1 MSKITQNEFLD
12 YFADTYFRFIPEK
25 EWTSGAVINVTR
37 AKNKKDWNAE
47 GYGWFF
53 TVNQFP
59 QQEWTRGLLEEKN
72 LLGFNAFYSDID
84 FEKGITQKYKKNRM
98 QEIVAEAMEDGKP
111 NPTFIVETQKGM
123 HLYWV
128 LSDQGHLQDL
138 PTYKAILDTICDY
151 YGGDPSAKDT
161 TRVLRVPFSFHH
173 KQQPP
178 FTISLYAASKETYTF
193 DEIAQAFP
201 PRKPITKTRTLER
214 GEFPKDLASKIE
226 ELYPRIERPSSIAL
240 LTKDGNHI
248 PEGKRNKS
256 LHVAATIYRDAKK
269 PIAEAFNYF
278 TTYHNLENEKGRGL
292 KAMRTTIRSAYEG
305 EYTYGMNHEFVAPHV
320 TDEERKLYATAV
332 RKALKEKKDADE
344 MYFTE
349 YEVQL
354 LKLHPTLHIDR
365 AGQFFEYHNG
375 VYVRQTDQEIEAM
388 VYQHLAD
395 DNLSKYA
402 TRSKVADK
410 IAALAALV
418 ITKPFITDE
427 KPHIINLSNGLYNI
441 ETNTLEPHTPDYVSI
456 MQSPVSYDADAKA
469 PRWMQ
474 FLDEVTK
481 QDLEQQ
487 TLLQQFAGYCLTSET
502 KYEKSLILVGPGG
515 NGKGRYANILRA
527 LVGRENT
534 STINMHT
541 LNERFGLSGLYGKK
555 LNIIDEISGHYF
567 ESDNIKQIIS
577 GEPMSAEIKNKQE
590 RLDFRPTAKI
600 LFTVNDLP
608 RLNDTT
614 EGIYRRFIIMAFDQV
629 FREQEDTERNVKV
642 RDADLES
649 KLTSELPG
657 IFNWAVKGLASLREN
672 KGFSITSKNLSQLEA
687 YRRENSPLA
696 EFLDQKYTIENNVS
710 SLLQT
715 VYADYR
721 RYCEENGYKPKT
733 INNVGKE
740 LASMGHK
747 KEIIDRK
754 VYISGLTS

>member
-1 MSKITQNEFLD
+1 MKKVTQDEFLD
-12 YFADTYFRFIPEK
+12 FFDNTYFRFIHEK
-25 EWTSGAVINVTR
+25 DKSADAPINVTR

-59 QQEWTRGLLEEKN
+59 QQEWKSGLLKEDN
-72 LLGFNAFYSDID
+72 LQGFNAFYSDID
-84 FEKGITQKYKKNRM
+84 FEKGITQEDKKARM
-98 QEIVAEAMEDGKP
+98 QDIIAEAMEDNKP
-111 NPTFIVETQKGM
+111 TPTFIVETQKGM

-128 LSDQGHLQDL
+128 LSDKGHLNRIQE
-138 PTYKAILDTICDY
+138 YKNILTTICDY
-151 YGGDPSAKDT
+151 FGGDPSAKDT
-161 TRVLRVPFSFHH
+161 TRVLRVPYSLHW
-173 KQQPP
+173 KQSPP
-178 FTISLYAASKETYTF
+178 FEISIYGASCETYTF
-193 DEIAQAFP
+193 DEIAHAFP
-201 PRKPITKTRTLER
+201 PATTKTSTRELTR
-214 GEFPKDLASKIE
+214 GEFPKDLADKIE
-226 ELYPRIERPSSIAL
+226 ALYPRITRPSSEAL
-240 LTKDGNHI
+240 LTKSGNHI

-256 LHVAATIYRDAKK
+256 LHAAATIYRDAGF
-269 PIAEAFNYF
+269 PISEAFNYF

-292 KAMRTTIRSAYEG
+292 KAMRGTIRSAYMG
-305 EYTYGMNHEFVAPHV
+305 NYTYGINNEFVTPHI
-320 TDEERKLYATAV
+320 TDEERKEYNAAV
-332 RKALKEKKDADE
+332 KKAVKEKKDSDE

-365 AGQFFEYHNG
+365 AGQFYEYQNG
-375 VYVRQTDQEIEAM
+375 VYTRLTDGEVEAI

-395 DNLSKYA
+395 DGLSKYA

-427 KPHIINLSNGLYNI
+427 KPHIINLKNGLYDI
-441 ETNTLEPHTPDYVSI
+441 DTNTLLPHTPDYVSI
-456 MQSPVSYDADAKA
+456 MQAPVAYDPDARC
-469 PRWMQ
+469 PRWSQ

-481 QDLEQQ
+481 ADPEQQ
-487 TLLQQFAGYCLTSET
+487 AILQQFAGYCLTSET

-515 NGKGRYANILRA
+515 NGKGRYANVLRS

-541 LNERFGLSGLYGKK
+541 LNERFGLSGLFGKK

-590 RLDFRPTAKI
+590 RLEFRPTAKI

-642 RDADLES
+642 RDADLET
-649 KLTSELPG
+649 KLTQELSG
-657 IFNWAVKGLASLREN
+657 IFNWAIEGLISLREN
-672 KGFSITSKNLSQLEA
+672 KGFSVTSKNLSQLEA

-696 EFLDQKYTIENNVS
+696 EFLDQEYQVENNVS

-715 VYADYR
+715 IYSNYR
-721 RYCEENGYKPKT
+721 QYCEKNGYKPKT
-733 INNVGKE
+733 VNNVGKE
-740 LASMGHK
+740 LSTMGFK
-747 KEIIDRK
+747 KEVIDRK
-754 VYISGLTS
+754 TYINGLIT

>member
-1 MSKITQNEFLD
+1 MKKVTQDEFLD
-12 YFADTYFRFIPEK
+12 QFPNTYFRFIEEK
-25 EWTSGAVINVTR
+25 TGKGGATINVTR

-59 QQEWTRGLLEEKN
+59 QQEWKSGLLKEEN

-84 FEKGITQKYKKNRM
+84 FEKGITQADKKNRM
-98 QEIVAEAMEDGKP
+98 QDIIAEAMEDGKP
-111 NPTFIVETQKGM
+111 DPTFIVETQKGM

-128 LSDQGHLQDL
+128 LKDQGHLDQL
-138 PTYKAILDTICDY
+138 TTYKAVLDTICNY

-161 TRVLRVPFSFHH
+161 TRVLRVPYSFHW
-173 KQQPP
+173 KQSPP
-178 FTISLYAASKETYTF
+178 FTISIYGASDETYTF
-193 DEIAQAFP
+193 EEMVHSFP
-201 PRKPITKTRTLER
+201 PALLTEKVRTIER
-214 GEFPKDLASKIE
+214 GEFPKDLADKIE
-226 ELYPRIERPSSIAL
+226 ALYPRITRPSSEAL
-240 LTKDGNHI
+240 LKKEGNHI
-248 PEGKRNKS
+248 PPGMRNKS
-256 LHVAATIYRDAKK
+256 LHVAATLYRDANFS
-269 PIAEAFNYF
+269 ISEAFNYF
-278 TTYHNLENEKGRGL
+278 TTYHGLENEKGRGL
-292 KAMRTTIRSAYEG
+292 KAMRATIRSAYAG
-305 EYTYGMNHEFVAPHV
+305 EYTYGIHHEFVVPHI
-320 TDEERKLYATAV
+320 TDDERKEYNQAV
-332 RKALKEKKDADE
+332 KKAVKEKKDLDE

-349 YEVQL
+349 YEVQI

-365 AGQFFEYHNG
+365 AGQFYEYKEG
-375 VYVRQTDQEIEAM
+375 VYGRLTDGEVEAM

-395 DNLSKYA
+395 DGLSKYA

-427 KPHIINLSNGLYNI
+427 KPHIINLKNGLFNI
-441 ETNTLEPHTPDYVSI
+441 DTNLLEPHTPEYVSI
-456 MQSPVSYDADAKA
+456 MQSPVMYDPDAKA

-481 QDLEQQ
+481 ADLEQQ
-487 TLLQQFAGYCLTSET
+487 SILQQFAGYALTSET

-515 NGKGRYANILRA
+515 NGKGRYANVLRS

-541 LNERFGLSGLYGKK
+541 LNERFGLSGLFGKK
-555 LNIIDEISGHYF
+555 LNVIDEISGHYF

-590 RLDFRPTAKI
+590 RLEFRPTAKI
-600 LFTVNDLP
+600 LFTVNELP

-642 RDADLES
+642 RDADLET
-649 KLTSELPG
+649 KLAAELPG
-657 IFNWAVKGLASLREN
+657 IFNWAIEGLRSLRQN
-672 KGFSITSKNLSQLEA
+672 KGFSVTSKNLSHLEA

-696 EFLDQKYTIENNVS
+696 EFLDSEYQVENNVS

-715 VYADYR
+715 IYSDYR
-721 RYCEENGYKPKT
+721 QYCEKNGYKPKT
-733 INNVGKE
+733 VNNVGKE
-740 LASMGHK
+740 LSSMGFK
-747 KEIIDRK
+747 KEVIDRK
-754 VYISGLTS
+754 TYINGLII